1 MNNPSVVAENGDQ
14 LLEPFCWGL
23 DPLFWT
29 HVKLFASQIYAL
41 ISAPRIEDSHFL
53 RIGDGPARPIVR
65 VEVIGTVVRIQPIRI
80 GCVYTL
86 DDGTGFLRCC
96 YFSGQV
102 DDEQDLLPW
111 DTIELG
117 VTLQIR
123 GKLKIEKEMYTERDV
138 LLKGVRGPHRSIV
151 VESMRVVTN
160 PNEELCAWAETINLC
175 RHEYCKE
182 AKTITMHAKQSMEK
196 RLEEEVQGSDLYS

>member
-1 MNNPSVVAENGDQ
+1 M
-14 LLEPFCWGL
+14 
-23 DPLFWT
+23 
-29 HVKLFASQIYAL
+29 KLFASQVYAL
-41 ISAPRIEDSHFL
+41 VSAPRIEDSHFL
-53 RIGDGPARPIVR
+53 RIGDGPARPISHVD
-65 VEVIGTVVRIQPIRI
+65 VIGTVVRIQHISV

-102 DDEQDLLPW
+102 DGEQELLLRE
-111 DTIELG
+111 TIELG

-123 GKLKIEKEMYTERDV
+123 GKLKVEKEIYTGRDV
-138 LLKGVRGPHRSIV
+138 LLKGVRGPHRGIV

-160 PNEELCAWAETINLC
+160 PNEELCSWAETINLY

-182 AKTITMHAKQSMEK
+182 AEAVTMHAKQATQT
-196 RLEEEVQGSDLYS
+196 RLEGAVEDS